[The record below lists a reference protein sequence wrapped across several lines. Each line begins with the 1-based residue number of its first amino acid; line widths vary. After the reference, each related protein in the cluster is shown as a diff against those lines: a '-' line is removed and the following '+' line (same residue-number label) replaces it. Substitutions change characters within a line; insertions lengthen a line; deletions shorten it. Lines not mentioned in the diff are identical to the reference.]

1 MKFFNKKTIFLA
13 AASVVLSM
21 VSSCERDYLETS
33 PTDAVSEE
41 GSTSSIANLQ
51 TVINGMHRNMYY
63 RQNSSQGQNG
73 GTGVMMYMD
82 VMGEDLIFPA
92 TGPNWYV
99 TTIRWLDNANA
110 NSGNLFYPYDFYY
123 GQIRSA
129 NIVLK
134 ATPLVTG
141 TQAEKDKIMGEAY
154 AFRAFSYYMLTQ
166 IYANRYMP
174 GTANGQMGVPLRLDD
189 SYNPI
194 ARATVEEN
202 YTSINNDLL
211 QAFILLSGKARAD
224 KSHFNANVVKGLMA
238 RVALTQGKYPEAA
251 TYAKEART
259 GFALMKNEEYKAGF
273 NTYAVS
279 EWMWGYKPIDATSD
293 YFGNFMAYMSRNYN
307 SSQIRQAPK
316 VVNKLL
322 YNSFPA
328 TDVRK
333 QLVDATGN
341 HTDLFFETD
350 PVTGLLVRKK
360 AFAAYS
366 LVPYT
371 SQKFLSVNASGSVDS
386 SVSLGDVPFMR
397 SAEMYLIEA
406 EALAKDNKEA
416 LSKIVFT
423 EFEKNRNPAYVSS
436 AKTGQ
441 AYIDEVLTSR
451 RLELWGEGFRF
462 LDLKRQNLP
471 LDRTGTNFSAV
482 VVSGLVTVPADDRRW
497 TWLIPQ
503 AEIDASQ
510 GLVKQNEL

>member
-1 MKFFNKKTIFLA
+1 MKFFNKKTILLS
-13 AASVVLSM
+13 AASVVLSI

-33 PTDAVSEE
+33 PTDAVSEA
-41 GSTSSIANLQ
+41 GATSTVANLQ
-51 TVINGMHRNMYY
+51 TIINGMHRNMYY
-63 RQNSSQGQNG
+63 RQNASQGQNG
-73 GTGVMMYMD
+73 ATGVMMYME

-99 TTIRWLDNANA
+99 STIRWLDNANA
-110 NSGNLFYPYDFYY
+110 NSGNLFYPYDFFY
-123 GQIRSA
+123 GQIRTA

-141 TQAEKDKIMGEAY
+141 SQADKDKIMGEAY

-166 IYANRYMP
+166 IYAKRYVP
-174 GTANGQMGVPLRLDD
+174 GDVNSQMGVPLRLDD
-189 SYNPI
+189 SYNAI
-194 ARATVEEN
+194 GRATVEEN
-202 YTSINNDLL
+202 YTSINNDLS
-211 QAFILLSGKARAD
+211 QAFTLLIGKTRAD
-224 KSHFNANVVKGLMA
+224 KSHFNASVVRGLMA

-259 GFALMKNEEYKAGF
+259 GFALMNNETYKAGF
-273 NTYAVS
+273 NNYTVS
-279 EWMWGYKPIDATSD
+279 EWMWGYKPLGSTSD

-316 VVNKLL
+316 VVNSVL

-328 TDVRK
+328 TDVRR
-333 QLVDATGN
+333 QVIDPTGA
-341 HTDLFFETD
+341 HT
-350 PVTGLLVRKK
+350 
-360 AFAAYS
+360 S
-366 LVPYT
+366 LNLPSTYLRVPYT
-371 SQKFLSVNASGSVDS
+371 SQKFLSVNESGSVDN

-436 AKTGQ
+436 VKTGQ
-441 AYIDEVLTSR
+441 AYIDEVLASR

-482 VVSGLVTVPADDRRW
+482 VVSGLVTVPAADKRW

-503 AEIDASQ
+503 AEIDASK
-510 GLVKQNEL
+510 GLVKQNDL